1 MFSSHDHVPLL
12 SHHILLSVSLV
23 ASLVTPSGSRRV
35 KFNQEGERGN
45 IGPRNVSRPSS
56 RSLQGPQTSSST
68 LPPRQNGGGSSSL
81 SLDSVTSTRA
91 STTHPGKRARA
102 TEEDD
107 DQERQNPSDPKGK
120 RPRRGCM

>member
-45 IGPRNVSRPSS
+45 IGPRDASRPSS
-56 RSLQGPQTSSST
+56 RSLQGLQASSST
-68 LPPRQNGGGSSSL
+68 LPPRQNGGASSSL
-81 SLDSVTSTRA
+81 SRDSVTSTRA
-91 STTHPGKRARA
+91 STTRPGKRARA

-107 DQERQNPSDPKGK
+107 DQDDDEES
-120 RPRRGCM
+120 